1 MDGHRRPGIG
11 DLTGT
16 APFRED
22 RMARHDATEGSSMV
36 TVHVYRAE
44 EGGFW
49 AEMPEY
55 PGCYTQGETMDE
67 LKGNVREAV
76 QCYIDAGY
84 ADQRT
89 TERTEKPE
97 ILQFAL

>member
-1 MDGHRRPGIG
+1 MKEGLSTGGPGIG

-16 APFRED
+16 ASFRED
-22 RMARHDATEGSSMV
+22 RMARHDSTEGNSMV

-67 LKGNVREAV
+67 LKENVREAV
-76 QCYIDAGY
+76 LCYI
-84 ADQRT
+84 
-89 TERTEKPE
+89 
-97 ILQFAL
+97 

>member
-1 MDGHRRPGIG
+1 
-11 DLTGT
+11 
-16 APFRED
+16 
-22 RMARHDATEGSSMV
+22 MARHDATEGSSIV

-67 LKGNVREAV
+67 LK
-76 QCYIDAGY
+76 
-84 ADQRT
+84 
-89 TERTEKPE
+89 ER
-97 ILQFAL
+97 FAFSRAKRP